1 MLDSRQAIIQS
12 AIRIKPTLG
21 NPKWLFAHRNLIRN
35 ALPESWTPV
44 TCSSLRA
51 KFGFFLTVAGVEW
64 RETADLIL
72 AMNWLVKV
80 GIAEA
85 RCDPDISTISRHSI
99 SIRKSRQP
107 IS

>member
-21 NPKWLFAHRNLIRN
+21 NPKWLFAHRNLIHD
-35 ALPESWTPV
+35 ALPESWTPA
-44 TCSSLRA
+44 TCSSLQV
-51 KFGFFLTVAGVEW
+51 KFGFFLKVTGVEW

-85 RCDPDISTISRHSI
+85 RCDPDISTVSHHSI